1 MYENKLLILRILE
14 ILKNESDE
22 EHHLTQQEILRL
34 LDTSYGINCDRRS
47 VKSNI
52 EALIEAGY
60 DIVYEEG
67 YYLASREFDE
77 AELRMMIDSV
87 LFSKT
92 IPVSAAKS
100 LVKKLSD
107 MGSKYFRPKVSHIS
121 VTSEVQHSDNK
132 LVMYS
137 VDTIN
142 EAIDKKKK
150 ISFYYNTY
158 KKDLKLHL
166 IREEA
171 FVVSPYQMVAK
182 NRWYYLICCPDG
194 EDKIY
199 HFRIDRMANVIQLN
213 ERIKPVKE
221 VKGYEQGL
229 NLPKHLAEH
238 VYMYDGE
245 SAAVQFTIRE
255 EMLNHVIDWFGT
267 DIKIL
272 EDNDGLLTVRVICNR
287 KAFFY
292 WAIQYG
298 LHVEVL
304 KPLDLRD
311 ELAEATEKIYKAYS
325 KGSN

>member
-14 ILKNESDE
+14 ILRKESDD
-22 EHHLTQQEILRL
+22 EHHLTQQDIIRL
-34 LDTSYGINCDRRS
+34 LDKCYGMTCDRRS

-52 EALIEAGY
+52 EALMEAGY
-60 DIVYEEG
+60 DIVHNDG
-67 YYLASREFDE
+67 YFLASREFDQ

-92 IPVSAAKS
+92 IPTSAAKK
-100 LVKKLSD
+100 LVNKLSD
-107 MGSKYFRPKVSHIS
+107 MGSKFFRPKVSHIS
-121 VTSEVQHSDNK
+121 VAADVQHSDNK

-137 VDTIN
+137 IDTIN
-142 EAIDKKKK
+142 DAIDHKKK

-166 IREEA
+166 LSEEA

-182 NRWYYLICCPDG
+182 NRWYYLICCPDR

-213 ERIKPVKE
+213 EKIKPIKE
-221 VKGYEQGL
+221 VKGYEHGFD
-229 NLPKHLAEH
+229 LPKHLAEH
-238 VYMYDGE
+238 VYMYGGE
-245 SAAVQFTIRE
+245 SVAVQFTVRE
-255 EMLNHVIDWFGT
+255 EKLDHVIDWFGT
-267 DIKIL
+267 DIQVL
-272 EDNDGLLTVRVICNR
+272 SDDAGLLTIRVICNR
-287 KAFFY
+287 QAFFY

-304 KPLDLRD
+304 KPLDLR
-311 ELAEATEKIYKAYS
+311 EEIAAASEQIYEKYHR
-325 KGSN
+325 